1 MATTARR
8 IAHASAARQWPRPL
22 LPIPPPLLLL
32 LLLLLLQLALA
43 AKPAPPPSTPCPPH
57 APSCA
62 YVTLITT
69 EEYATP

>member
-8 IAHASAARQWPRPL
+8 IAHASTARQWQRPL
-22 LPIPPPLLLL
+22 LPMLLPMLLLL
-32 LLLLLLQLALA
+32 QQQQLALA

-69 EEYATP
+69 EEYAAP